1 MICVS
6 LGNISFEEAEI
17 ICRKEDLVEVRADLL
32 DFTVEQFEYLMRG
45 GKGIVFT
52 CRRSAFLEE
61 YREEL
66 YRLAIECRVKYVDMD
81 FDTDRHLIEKLK
93 MKIENSSTQ
102 LILSVHDYEKTPSLE
117 VLKNQLHKLSEAGA
131 GIAKIAC
138 MVNTD
143 DDLMNLISL
152 YREAGRKIIL
162 GMGEKGILTRVAA
175 LFMGAE
181 FTFAFPEGGKKTA
194 PGQLTKMDLQEI
206 LRIMKS

>member
-6 LGNISFEEAEI
+6 LGNISFEVAEK

-32 DFTVEQFEYLMRG
+32 DFTVEQFKYLMQEG
-45 GKGIVFT
+45 SEIVFT
-52 CRRSAFLEE
+52 CRRSAFTEE

-81 FDTDRHLIEKLK
+81 FDTDRHLIEKFK
-93 MKIENSSTQ
+93 MKAGNSGTQ
-102 LILSVHDYEKTPSLE
+102 LILSVHDYEKTPSPE
-117 VLKNQLHKLSEAGA
+117 ELKNQLYKLYDAGA
-131 GIAKIAC
+131 DIAKLAC
-138 MVNTD
+138 MVNND

-152 YREAGRKIIL
+152 YREPGRKIIL

-181 FTFAFPEGGKKTA
+181 FTFAFPEGGEKTA
-194 PGQLTKMDLQEI
+194 PGQLTKRDFEEI